1 MSKFQASVGYTP
13 WSQKERTM
21 QKTPPN
27 CGTTADAVPLLQGR
41 ACLWA
46 STVPLGTV
54 EYAPVCFWG
63 FKPNSC
69 VEAGG
74 THEALPLIPD

>member
-1 MSKFQASVGYTP
+1 MAKFQASLGYTP

-21 QKTPPN
+21 QRTPPN
-27 CGTTADAVPLLQGR
+27 RGTTADAVPLLQGR

-63 FKPNSC
+63 FNLTA
-69 VEAGG
+69 VWRQ
-74 THEALPLIPD
+74 EALMRPCL